1 MVITTESFRKLT
13 EQVAA
18 SLGHADLRILT
29 VGHPLGGTSEEI
41 VRQWADDAVE
51 GTINL
56 LTGERI

>member
-1 MVITTESFRKLT
+1 MVITTESFSKLT

-29 VGHPLGGTSEEI
+29 VGHPWGGTSEEI

>member
-1 MVITTESFRKLT
+1 MVITTENFSKLT

-18 SLGHADLRILT
+18 SLGHADLRILS

-51 GTINL
+51 ETINL

>member
-1 MVITTESFRKLT
+1 MVITTENFRKLT
-13 EQVAA
+13 GQVAT

-41 VRQWADDAVE
+41 VRQWADNAVE
-51 GTINL
+51 ETINL

>member
-1 MVITTESFRKLT
+1 MIITTENFRKLT

-18 SLGHADLRILT
+18 SFGHADLRILT

-51 GTINL
+51 ETINL

>member
-1 MVITTESFRKLT
+1 MVITTENFSKLT

-51 GTINL
+51 ETINL